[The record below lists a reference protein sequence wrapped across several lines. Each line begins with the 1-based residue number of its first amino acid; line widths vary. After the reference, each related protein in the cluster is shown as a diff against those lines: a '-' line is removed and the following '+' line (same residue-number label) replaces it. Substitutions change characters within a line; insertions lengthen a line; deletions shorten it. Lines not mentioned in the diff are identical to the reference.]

1 MRLNGV
7 RRVAMAMM
15 TIAGMAAQVS
25 AQNVTDADL
34 AKGLSDP
41 TRWLVISGDYK
52 G

>member
-25 AQNVTDADL
+25 ARHRCRPGQGPVGSDAV
-34 AKGLSDP
+34 AGGV
-41 TRWLVISGDYK
+41 R
-52 G
+52 